1 MKMVFPLEQD
11 IFIGMAY
18 FRTGNFDAANGWQY
32 STEHGRYIASISTN
46 VPRASWY
53 FGRRG
58 TLVAFR
64 QRFTR
69 LVRRYL
75 QTGDVKKAKPT
86 GRTSTLT
93 EDVVE
98 NVRGRMEQ
106 NPRKS
111 VRKLSLQTGCKTHA
125 SKVLCWARL
134 MQGLI
139 ILTIKN
145 PLIPFPYF
153 SGLSYGSCLTILKKK
168 LKFHPYKF
176 SRI

>member
-1 MKMVFPLEQD
+1 MLLTVGSIPQ
-11 IFIGMAY
+11 
-18 FRTGNFDAANGWQY
+18 
-32 STEHGRYIASISTN
+32 STDDTLHQFQQIN

-69 LVRRYL
+69 LVQRYL

-145 PLIPFPYF
+145 PVIPFPYF

>member
-1 MKMVFPLEQD
+1 MKMVFTLEQD

-32 STEHGRYIASISTN
+32 STEHGRYIAPISTN

-64 QRFTR
+64 QYCTR
-69 LVRRYL
+69 LVQRYL
-75 QTGDVKKAKPT
+75 QIGDVKKAKPT

-93 EDVVE
+93 EDIFE

-111 VRKLSLQTGCKTHA
+111 VRKLSLQTG
-125 SKVLCWARL
+125 VIL
-134 MQGLI
+134 M
-139 ILTIKN
+139 
-145 PLIPFPYF
+145 
-153 SGLSYGSCLTILKKK
+153 
-168 LKFHPYKF
+168 
-176 SRI
+176 

>member
-1 MKMVFPLEQD
+1 MKMVFILEQD

-18 FRTGNFDAANGWQY
+18 FRTGDLDAANGWQY
-32 STEHGRYIASISTN
+32 STEHGRYIAPISTN

-64 QRFTR
+64 QHCTT
-69 LVRRYL
+69 LVQRYL
-75 QTGDVKKAKPT
+75 QTGDVKKAKPI

-111 VRKLSLQTGCKTHA
+111 V
-125 SKVLCWARL
+125 
-134 MQGLI
+134 
-139 ILTIKN
+139 
-145 PLIPFPYF
+145 
-153 SGLSYGSCLTILKKK
+153 
-168 LKFHPYKF
+168 
-176 SRI
+176 

>member
-1 MKMVFPLEQD
+1 MVFTLEQD

-32 STEHGRYIASISTN
+32 CTEHGRYIAPISTN

-64 QRFTR
+64 QHCTR
-69 LVRRYL
+69 LVQRYLRFVFCELYFGRRGTLVAFRQHCTRLVQRYL

-93 EDVVE
+93 EDVFE

-111 VRKLSLQTGCKTHA
+111 VRKLSL
-125 SKVLCWARL
+125 
-134 MQGLI
+134 
-139 ILTIKN
+139 
-145 PLIPFPYF
+145 
-153 SGLSYGSCLTILKKK
+153 
-168 LKFHPYKF
+168 
-176 SRI
+176 

>member
-1 MKMVFPLEQD
+1 MVFTLEQD

-32 STEHGRYIASISTN
+32 STEHGRYSYIAPISTN
-46 VPRASWY
+46 VLRASWY

-64 QRFTR
+64 QHCTRF
-69 LVRRYL
+69 VQRYL
-75 QTGDVKKAKPT
+75 QTGDVKTAKPT

-106 NPRKS
+106 KLRKS
-111 VRKLSLQTGCKTHA
+111 VRKLSLQTG
-125 SKVLCWARL
+125 VIL
-134 MQGLI
+134 M
-139 ILTIKN
+139 
-145 PLIPFPYF
+145 
-153 SGLSYGSCLTILKKK
+153 
-168 LKFHPYKF
+168 
-176 SRI
+176 